1 MLGSLVRTMEGQPD
15 TEWECVRTARTTC
28 TSASVLVLFSQYVLF
43 VFRTRYNQV
52 QFTVKWQYTGSEAIL
67 PVLLLVQRLISVY
80 SILFFL
86 NVYSHIKNR
95 QCRTPKTWQT
105 AVLANLKVRLVSF
118 VFFLWWG
125 RGVLRKTH
133 KPCLRVESPRGT
145 LRNMKQDC
153 SRWL

>member
-95 QCRTPKTWQT
+95 QCRTPKD
-105 AVLANLKVRLVSF
+105 VANSGLGKFKSTISF
-118 VFFLWWG
+118 FRFFCG
-125 RGVLRKTH
+125 GGSKKNT
-133 KPCLRVESPRGT
+133 
-145 LRNMKQDC
+145 
-153 SRWL
+153 